1 MYILHVSYLS
11 WQNKYSDLKRLNVKT
26 VQLKLVLGT
35 KVFKNLLLTKY
46 LIFAPEFL
54 RFLPFFLFFFFFF
67 AILHPTATELLKTI
81 KESASLIQN
90 ELKVIPQYSKCSYIK
105 IFLFIFDINRH
116 WKISLCHN
124 AMLITDTMS
133 RS

>member
-46 LIFAPEFL
+46 LIFAPAFL
-54 RFLPFFLFFFFFF
+54 RFLTFFLFFSFFFCNS
-67 AILHPTATELLKTI
+67 APYCYWTI
-81 KESASLIQN
+81 KNKESASLIQN

-124 AMLITDTMS
+124 AILITDTMS